1 MRKNTHVKEINKFI
15 IMPKKF
21 DDAIKNGGKVIT
33 KRLNDKQYIHIVY
46 PKGGGAPIKGE
57 VKNYKTL
64 SRAHKISK

>member
-1 MRKNTHVKEINKFI
+1 
-15 IMPKKF
+15 MPKKF